1 MSTGRLKLEEL
12 KRQYVLE
19 VVQQTRGSTADAAR
33 ILGID
38 RRTLNTRLRRYLSGE
53 PEESYGG

>member
-1 MSTGRLKLEEL
+1 MSAGRLKLEEL

-19 VVQQTRGSTADAAR
+19 VVQQTRGSTTDAAR

-38 RRTLNTRLRRYLSGE
+38 RRTLNTRLRRYLRGE